1 MESNNRYICVYGASS
16 DNIAEEYKQA
26 AYQLGKALA
35 AKGWNCINGAGAAGV
50 MRAVSDGFL
59 DGGAKAVGIIPQF
72 MVDNGWHYSRLS
84 EIISTPDMHQR
95 KQMMAQRSQCS
106 IAMPGGCGTLEELL
120 EIITWKQLSLY
131 NKPIVIFN
139 INGFFD
145 SILQQLEHCIAQQF
159 MKPTHKHL
167 WFTANSV
174 QQIVDYIES
183 YDEQA
188 TPVVESKY

>member
-26 AYQLGKALA
+26 AYQLGKSLA

-167 WFTANSV
+167 WFTAHNV

-188 TPVVESKY
+188 APVVESKY

>member
-16 DNIAEEYKQA
+16 DNIADEYKNA
-26 AYQLGKALA
+26 AYHLGKALA
-35 AKGWNCINGAGAAGV
+35 EKGWNCINGAGAAGV

-59 DGGAKAVGIIPQF
+59 DAGAKAVGIIPQF

-84 EIISTPDMHQR
+84 EIIATPDMHQR

-167 WFTANSV
+167 WLTANSV
-174 QQIVDYIES
+174 QQIVDYIEN

-188 TPVVESKY
+188 APIVESKY

>member
-35 AKGWNCINGAGAAGV
+35 AKGWNCINGAGSAGV

-167 WFTANSV
+167 WFTAHNV

-188 TPVVESKY
+188 APVVESKY